1 MIHFGWA
8 IATFF
13 IGGTIGFFVSALC
26 NMVAQNDKE
35 DEERRLRES
44 DCFSRP

>member
-8 IATFF
+8 IAAFF
-13 IGGTIGFFVSALC
+13 IGGSLGVFLSALC
-26 NMVAQNDKE
+26 NVAAQNDKE

-44 DCFSRP
+44 DCFNR